1 MAQPAARGSPPPG
14 IVRSCGSVAS
24 SRVVGRGVGGG
35 GPVDG
40 LVELSVEAELKL
52 RELLLQLRELVA
64 VAAEDTKGRGES
76 FGVVM
81 V

>member
-1 MAQPAARGSPPPG
+1 
-14 IVRSCGSVAS
+14 
-24 SRVVGRGVGGG
+24 VGRGVGGG